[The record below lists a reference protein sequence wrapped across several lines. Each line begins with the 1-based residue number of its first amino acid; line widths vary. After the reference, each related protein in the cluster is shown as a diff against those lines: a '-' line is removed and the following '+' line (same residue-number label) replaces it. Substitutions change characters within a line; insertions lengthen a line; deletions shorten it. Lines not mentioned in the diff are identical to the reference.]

1 MTLPQPKTLLDA
13 LREAKAIDESTRKA
27 IEREVTTTGRD
38 LESVLGTTGNVP
50 EPAILEAKSRLFNI
64 PVRAVENVDD
74 ITQEALQTIPEEA
87 ARFYQLVP
95 LEKRG
100 QTLTV
105 GIINPGD
112 WRTQEAL
119 KFILAR
125 RSLKAQ
131 VYLIS
136 QHDFEE
142 VLKRYRTLRGE
153 VAQALEELE
162 SELSGDTVTLGERKH
177 EPAVDEEVISEEA
190 PITKVVAVILK
201 HATEG
206 NASDIH
212 IEPGKRELR
221 VRFRVDGALRTSL
234 VLPLAIHQAVASR
247 IKILSDLKIDETR
260 IPQDGRFHARIGDKE
275 IDFRVSTF
283 PTSFGEKVE
292 MRILDPSVGI
302 RTLEELGVSGRN
314 LEALNKGMNRPYG
327 MILATGPTGSG
338 KSTTLYAVL
347 RVLNKE
353 DVNIISLEDPVE
365 YYIENLNQS
374 QIRPEIGYTFATGL
388 RHVLRQ
394 DPDII
399 MVGEI
404 RDSET
409 AELAIHAALTGHIVL
424 STLHT
429 NDALGVIPRLV
440 DMGIQPFLIP
450 SALNLVLAQRL
461 VRRLCPDCKRPY
473 PAAAAAEKIIL
484 ETVAT
489 LPESE
494 LKLIPTRT
502 PPFTLYEAP
511 GCKRCGHKGTRGRI
525 AIYEVLEMTPQLEE
539 ITVHNLLESALVKEA
554 ERQGVVRMKHDG
566 VIKALQGLVGLEEVL
581 EAVEV

>member
-1 MTLPQPKTLLDA
+1 MPPSQTKTLLDA
-13 LREAKAIDESTRKA
+13 LREAKVIDEPTQKA
-27 IEREVTTTGRD
+27 VEREVTETGRD
-38 LESVLGTTGNVP
+38 VEDVLGTAGNVP
-50 EPAILEAKSRLFNI
+50 EPAILEAKSRLFNM
-64 PVRAVENVDD
+64 PVRTVENVED

-95 LEKRG
+95 LEKHG

-131 VYLIS
+131 AYLIGR
-136 QHDFEE
+136 HDFEE

-177 EPAVDEEVISEEA
+177 EPTVDEEVISEEA

-234 VLPLAIHQAVASR
+234 VLPLAIHQAVVSR
-247 IKILSDLKIDETR
+247 IKILSTLKIDETR

-283 PTSFGEKVE
+283 PTSFGEKVA

-461 VRRLCPDCKRPY
+461 VRRLCPDCKRSH
-473 PAAAAAEKIIL
+473 PAAREAERIIL
-484 ETVAT
+484 ETLAT

-494 LKLIPTRT
+494 LKLIPTT
-502 PPFTLYEAP
+502 KPPFTLYGAP

-539 ITVHNLLESALVKEA
+539 TTVHNLLESALAKEA

-566 VIKALQGLVGLEEVL
+566 VIKALQGLVSLEEVL

>member
-1 MTLPQPKTLLDA
+1 MAVSQTKTLLDF
-13 LREAKAIDESTRKA
+13 LREARAIDQPTQQA
-27 IEREVTTTGRD
+27 IEKDVITSGRD
-38 LESVLGTTGNVP
+38 LEEVLAASASVP
-50 EPAILEAKSRLFNI
+50 EGSLLEAKSKLFGV
-64 PVRAVENVDD
+64 PVRAIENAEE
-74 ITQEALQTIPEEA
+74 ITQDVLQIVPEEA

-95 LEKRG
+95 IEKKG
-100 QTLTV
+100 TTLTV
-105 GIINPGD
+105 GLINPGD

-125 RSLKAQ
+125 RGLKAQ
-131 VYLIS
+131 SFLVS
-136 QHDFEE
+136 RHDFGE

-162 SELSGDTVTLGERKH
+162 SELSGDTVTLEQQKEAAR
-177 EPAVDEEVISEEA
+177 PDEEAISEEA
-190 PITKVVAVILK
+190 PITKVVAVVLK

-212 IEPGKRELR
+212 IEPGKKELR

-234 VLPLAIHQAVASR
+234 VLPITIHPAVVSR

-260 IPQDGRFHARIGDKE
+260 IPQDGRFHAKIGEKE
-275 IDFRVSTF
+275 IDFRISTF
-283 PTSFGEKVE
+283 PTSFGEKVA
-292 MRILDPSVGI
+292 MRILDPTVGLK
-302 RTLEELGVSGRN
+302 TLEELGVSGRN
-314 LEALNKGMNRPYG
+314 LEALNAGINRPFG
-327 MILATGPTGSG
+327 MILITGPTGSG
-338 KSTTLYAVL
+338 KSTTLYAIL
-347 RVLNKE
+347 RLLNKE
-353 DVNIISLEDPVE
+353 DVNIVSLEDPVE

-388 RHVLRQ
+388 RHILRQ

-404 RDSET
+404 RDNET

-440 DMGIQPFLIP
+440 DMGVEPFLIP
-450 SALNLVLAQRL
+450 SALNLAIAQRL
-461 VRRLCPDCKRPY
+461 VRRLCPDCKRPVK
-473 PAAAAAEKIIL
+473 AEGRAEAIVE
-484 ETVAT
+484 ETVKV

-494 LKLIPTRT
+494 QKLLPAVR
-502 PPFTLYEAP
+502 PPFTLYEAA
-511 GCKRCGHKGTRGRI
+511 GCKKCGHKGTRGRI
-525 AIYEVLEMTPQLEE
+525 AIYEVLEMTPQLEV
-539 ITVHNLLESALVKEA
+539 ITLHELAESAISKEA
-554 ERQGVVRMKHDG
+554 DRQGMIRMKYDG
-566 VIKALQGLVGLEEVL
+566 VIKALQGFVSLQEVL